1 MISCF
6 IYKASRRAITY
17 VSFVVFVLVAIVTWE
32 TIKTNYWRTA
42 YQKVVIWPCVWEFFI
57 EMILAVEAS
66 WLVLQDILNGT
77 FKNTV
82 SCGLSRRKYFFGQ
95 MGCVCVMITA
105 ELALASILYISNA
118 LNDAGFSE
126 ITAGQLLIYLL
137 YLVLIWVR
145 HMAVVVLCASIGFMV
160 RAIHALV
167 GSVAVVFA
175 IIFLDA
181 VTNIKTEWTY
191 FVEIMKYT
199 PLGSGKMLG
208 DQIYATGSIPIG
220 SSILITLPTIAI
232 TIVVAV
238 ISMRVFEKADLN

>member
-6 IYKASRRAITY
+6 FYKASRRAITY
-17 VSFVVFVLVAIVTWE
+17 LSFIVFVLVAAVTW
-32 TIKTNYWRTA
+32 KNFKGDYWRTA
-42 YQKVVIWPCVWEFFI
+42 YQKVVSWPCAWEFFI

-105 ELALASILYISNA
+105 ELAFASIIYICSVSNM
-118 LNDAGFSE
+118 AGFSE
-126 ITAGQLLIYLL
+126 ITAGQWLIYLL

-167 GSVAVVFA
+167 GSIVVVFSL
-175 IIFLDA
+175 IFLDA
-181 VTNIKTEWTY
+181 MTTIKTEWTY

-199 PLGSGKMLG
+199 PVGSGKMLG